1 MPADTMEL
9 AYGVIGV
16 IGADVADIT
25 IPGERARLLHLP
37 GADVLLLAAEG
48 MVSLGTLSLIRG

>member
-9 AYGVIGV
+9 AYGVIGE

-25 IPGERARLLHLP
+25 IPGEPP
-37 GADVLLLAAEG
+37 GSCICPAPTSCCWPG
-48 MVSLGTLSLIRG
+48 